1 MNNIHN
7 SNIGSS
13 SASIGT
19 PIPGVVG
26 WTFEDAAQENKH
38 IARERRI
45 ARLSRKPRAAVLPAV
60 NLEEDT
66 LEAETGWTRA
76 DALEVMLECRRD
88 ARLFGRRRCH

>member
-7 SNIGSS
+7 SNNGSS
-13 SASIGT
+13 IAPIGT

-26 WTFEDAAQENKH
+26 WTFEDAAQKNKPL
-38 IARERRI
+38 ARERRI
-45 ARLSRKPRAAVLPAV
+45 ARRARPPRPAGRPAV
-60 NLEEDT
+60 VSVEDT

>member
-7 SNIGSS
+7 SNNGSS
-13 SASIGT
+13 IAPIGT

-45 ARLSRKPRAAVLPAV
+45 ARLS
-60 NLEEDT
+60 
-66 LEAETGWTRA
+66 
-76 DALEVMLECRRD
+76 
-88 ARLFGRRRCH
+88 GRRRCH